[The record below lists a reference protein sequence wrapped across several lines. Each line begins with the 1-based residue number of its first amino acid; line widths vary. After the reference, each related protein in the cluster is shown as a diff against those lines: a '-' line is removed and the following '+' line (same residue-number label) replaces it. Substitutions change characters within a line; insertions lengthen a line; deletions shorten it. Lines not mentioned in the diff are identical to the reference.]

1 MLRNKSCSVAQRS
14 LFCCATKPPALR
26 KATEEGAGTSSTTR
40 GAHLFVEKCA
50 PLKKE
55 VRTSL
60 F

>member
-1 MLRNKSCSVAQRS
+1 MRCREFGRFVAQRS

-26 KATEEGAGTSSTTR
+26 KATEEGAGSTTR

-50 PLKKE
+50 PLRNE